1 MNRRGRG
8 WTWTA
13 ALFGLGTAAAI
24 PVLGVAAART
34 LGNSTTGQLDVPSD
48 SASEVS
54 AETPGA
60 LLVQTD
66 GNEVVGL
73 TVFAIAPQGAGG
85 TAVVVPA
92 GSKATVDGFDRP
104 TRLANAFH
112 SGGMDAEVTA
122 AEGLLGVTFSDTQ
135 QTDQAGLQRLFTPL
149 GPIAVNLP
157 GPVVRTGALGQ
168 DEQLLPAGPQTL
180 TAAQAAAALF
190 ARKSNES
197 ELVRLPNEVAIWN
210 GVVQAAERV
219 KASAN
224 TSSPPPTIAGY
235 LAALGAG
242 PRTVRSLNV
251 TPAIDVVNNPD
262 SIDLLQVDSP
272 ATNLLMAEI
281 LPTAI
286 SPTNGG
292 LRVVLRNR
300 TGDDHALYDATARLL
315 FAGANLVAV
324 DSPGDQAP
332 ATGTVMSYDPS
343 LTQDRI
349 EGLTV
354 AIGPAVASPAKTR
367 LDGVD
372 VTIDL
377 GTDFLGFLRSGA
389 SASGGGTSGV
399 SGGSGSASSSA
410 TSAGTGSGGNG
421 VSPTTAGG

>member
-1 MNRRGRG
+1 V
-8 WTWTA
+8 
-13 ALFGLGTAAAI
+13 FGLGTAAAI
-24 PVLGVAAART
+24 PVLGVLAART

-48 SASEVS
+48 SANEVS

-66 GNEVVGL
+66 GKEVVGL

-85 TAVVVPA
+85 TAVVVPT

-112 SGGMDAEVTA
+112 AGGMDAQVTA

-135 QTDQAGLQRLFTPL
+135 QIDQAGLQRLFTPL

-157 GPVVRTGALGQ
+157 GPVLRTGAGGQ

-180 TAAQAAAALF
+180 SAAQAAAALF

-197 ELVRLPNEVAIWN
+197 EIVRLPNEVAIWN

-219 KASAN
+219 KARAD
-224 TSSPPPTIAGY
+224 TASPPPTVAGY

-242 PRTVRSLNV
+242 PRTVRSLDV

-262 SIDLLQVDSP
+262 SIDLLEVDSP

-292 LRVVLRNR
+292 LRVALRNR

-324 DSPGDQAP
+324 DSPGAQAP
-332 ATGTVMSYDPS
+332 VGGTVMSYDPS

-354 AIGPAVASPAKTR
+354 AIGPAVASPAKSR

-377 GTDFLGFLRSGA
+377 GTDFLSFMRTGA
-389 SASGGGTSGV
+389 SASGGGASPVGDGAGLASTTTSG
-399 SGGSGSASSSA
+399 GG
-410 TSAGTGSGGNG
+410 GSGGNG
-421 VSPTTAGG
+421 VSPTTNGG